1 MSENSQPAE
10 PLGAPQET
18 QQQELAVQQQQNP
31 VARLMDMMR
40 LEKQQKKA
48 AKQKYAFWET
58 QPVMQF
64 SEGASSSV
72 SNTAGGSRHT
82 GCSAGQGR
90 LLLVLQKG
98 EGAGAAVL
106 VSVTPSASQL
116 LPHAQGPHSTA
127 TLTGDTG

>member
-1 MSENSQPAE
+1 MSENNQSAE

-64 SEGASSSV
+64 SEGVSSSV
-72 SNTAGGSRHT
+72 SDTASGSRHKD
-82 GCSAGQGR
+82 CSARQGR
-90 LLLVLQKG
+90 LLLVLAKEG
-98 EGAGAAVL
+98 EGGCAAL
-106 VSVTPSASQL
+106 S
-116 LPHAQGPHSTA
+116 
-127 TLTGDTG
+127 